1 MSPVSP
7 HAASARCQWCHA
19 LLPADARVCPA
30 CGAAVPT
37 GQSAMSLPEETV
49 TTLLGLSPE
58 SKPAPRATPTD
69 PLIELAILG
78 LSLLVGVAIG
88 WLLFPLP
95 LAALF
100 QGLLGVPAQPSDLG
114 RLGALLGGLAGLG
127 VGATV
132 RLVFR
137 RDV

>member
-1 MSPVSP
+1 
-7 HAASARCQWCHA
+7 
-19 LLPADARVCPA
+19 
-30 CGAAVPT
+30 
-37 GQSAMSLPEETV
+37 MSLPEETI

-58 SKPAPRATPTD
+58 TKPVPGVAPTD

-78 LSLLVGVAIG
+78 LSLLAGVVLG

-100 QGLLGVPAQPSDLG
+100 QGLLGVPAQPSELG